1 MQPERSKRTR
11 WWWPVLALFA
21 IAAAA
26 WLCLGTPET
35 DRKVE
40 ALPTALDGAPHDS
53 GLRNEAAIQKVY
65 PDSAQSIALPDSAD
79 GAIEVQVLAGGVAI
93 LEARVTLYRRGS
105 RDPNTAQL
113 LWSDGGAG
121 LTDAHGLIRI
131 PAKSGRYVVVAE
143 RSTGARAVLEVRH
156 AFGEKLTRVRAEIAT
171 PVRLAGQTILR
182 GAKTP
187 VPLAQIVGTPT
198 IVTLSGNLNDADP
211 EVPPQA
217 LLHAASDPEGNFQLS
232 VAPGTWQFEASAE
245 GAGHSLLNE
254 VRAPSSQPLVLE
266 LIGASYLEGHVL
278 AADGTPAIGAAIS
291 ARDPK
296 TSAQAL
302 SVAGGA
308 FSLEVTPGSWK
319 LSARFGSEAGAL
331 PQALALA
338 EGQTRKGLVLQ
349 LGPGATIFGI
359 VVHAGDQQPLE
370 GARIAVSPHDEN
382 GDSGRTISAADGTYS
397 VDGLAPGLYD
407 VVAERDA
414 NIRSETRG
422 VALGAGQ
429 RLKLG
434 FELAGVGSAFGHVT
448 NKEGRPIEGAVIE
461 ARGGNQSEPH
471 LARSGADGAYRIDG
485 LSGNTR
491 LTATRP
497 NAVLGES
504 AAEVI
509 PENAT
514 VQHDFVLPDSGRVSG
529 RVTALHDDL
538 PEGVRVL
545 AILADGRRDEGGRQ
559 IGEAAVIDGRYQL
572 ELPAN
577 SYRLVAWNQKGTSRS
592 ASASVQL
599 EVDRELTQ
607 DLQLGDSGETGLSI
621 QVREPDGSPS
631 IGAEVMLSS
640 ERGGR
645 FQRVTTD
652 ATGQATVDRPRA
664 DLPDVIFL
672 TASNGARAG
681 NATVQAS
688 VTSAAITLAAAASL
702 HGRVTSSSPVDSFSM
717 TVETSAPLST
727 LTGKLHFSGDTF
739 VLPEVPAGEITLVV
753 TTDDGRTASAGSAI
767 TAGENSQLD
776 VHVIAMSSI
785 SGRAVDSSGAPIEGA
800 LMHLDGAARAVSDAS
815 GVFRFAG
822 IDPGS
827 YRLSGD
833 LDVRLELTREV
844 EVSEGQQL
852 ELGNV
857 MFSKKRLPA
866 GMIGLTLRGDSSG
879 VSVATVIPESPADQA
894 GMRPGDQIVSIDGY
908 VPSGITD
915 ATAHIRGTAGAQ
927 VVLVIQR
934 GGQTLTLQIAR
945 SS

>member
-1 MQPERSKRTR
+1 
-11 WWWPVLALFA
+11 LALLA
-21 IAAAA
+21 IGLVA
-26 WLCLGTPET
+26 WLWRVSPEIE
-35 DRKVE
+35 RKTE
-40 ALPTALDGAPHDS
+40 SLPAALDAAPRDA
-53 GLRNEAAIQKVY
+53 GDRGEVAIQKVN
-65 PDSAQSIALPDSAD
+65 PDSTAPVALPEPAD
-79 GAIEVQVLAGGVAI
+79 GAIEVQVLAGGTVVPS
-93 LEARVTLYRRGS
+93 ARVHLYRRGS

-113 LWSDGGAG
+113 MWSDGGAG
-121 LTDAHGLIRI
+121 LTDGHGLIRI
-131 PAKSGRYVVVAE
+131 PSRSGRYVVVAE

-171 PVRLAGQTILR
+171 PVRVAGRTILR

-198 IVTLSGNLNDADP
+198 IVTMAGNLNDGDP

-217 LLHAASDPEGNFQLS
+217 LLHGASDPAGNFQLS
-232 VAPGTWQFEASAE
+232 IAPGIWQFEASAE
-245 GAGHSLLNE
+245 GAGHSLAKE
-254 VRAPSSQPLVLE
+254 VRAPATGPLVLE
-266 LIGASYLEGHVL
+266 LIGSSYLEGHVL
-278 AADGTPAIGAAIS
+278 AADGTPAIGAQIS
-291 ARDPK
+291 ARDPR
-296 TSAQAL
+296 TTAQAT

-308 FSLEVTPGSWK
+308 FSLEVAPGSWK
-319 LSARFGSEAGAL
+319 LSARSGSEAGAL

-338 EGQTRKGLVLQ
+338 EGQTRSGLVLQ
-349 LGPGATIFGI
+349 LGPGAVIFGT
-359 VVHAGDQQPLE
+359 VVHAGDQQPLD
-370 GARIAVSPHDEN
+370 GARISVSPHDEN
-382 GDSGRTISAADGTYS
+382 GDSGRTISAADGSYS

-422 VALGAGQ
+422 VALGAGE

-434 FELAGVGSAFGHVT
+434 FELAGVGSVTGHVN
-448 NKEGRPIEGAVIE
+448 NKDGRPIEGAVIE

-471 LARSGADGAYRIDG
+471 LARSGPDGAYRIDG

-509 PENAT
+509 RENAT
-514 VQHDFVLPDSGRVSG
+514 VQHDFVLPESGRVSG
-529 RVTALHDDL
+529 RVTALHGEL
-538 PEGVRVL
+538 PEGVKVL

-572 ELPAN
+572 ELPAS

-592 ASASVQL
+592 AGASVQL

-664 DLPDVIFL
+664 DLPDAIFL

-681 NATVQAS
+681 TATVQAG
-688 VTSAAITLAAAASL
+688 VTQAAITLSPAASL

-753 TTDDGRTASAGSAI
+753 TTDDGRTASASSAI
-767 TAGENSQLD
+767 TAGENSALD
-776 VHVIAMSSI
+776 VHVVAMSSI
-785 SGRAVDSSGAPIEGA
+785 SGRAVDPSGAPIEGA
-800 LMHLDGAARAVSDAS
+800 SMHLDGAARAVSDAS

-822 IDPGS
+822 IDSGS
-827 YRLSGD
+827 YTLSGD
-833 LDVRLELTREV
+833 LDVRLEVTREV

-852 ELGNV
+852 ELGDV

-866 GMIGLTLRGDSSG
+866 GMVGLTLRGDSSG

-894 GMRPGDQIVSIDGY
+894 GVRPGDQIVSIDGY

-934 GGQTLTLQIAR
+934 GAQTLTLQIAR